1 MIYQEN
7 GIYLHRLS
15 SGKEVFLTEEE
26 YQELTY
32 AAVKDIFQDLET
44 IESDLNTIYSD
55 TESINKDLKAFM
67 QENYK
72 AFEDDLESVLNT
84 MYDIKDYIKYLKRI
98 WL

>member
-1 MIYQEN
+1 MIYQGD

-15 SGKEVFLTEEE
+15 SGKEFLLTEEE

-32 AAVKDIFQDLET
+32 VAIKDVFQDLET
-44 IESDLNTIYSD
+44 IESDLKIIYSD
-55 TESINKDLKAFM
+55 SESINKDLKAFM
-67 QENYK
+67 KEDYE

-84 MYDIKDYIKYLKRI
+84 MYDMKDYIKYLKRI